1 MELSKTSYYS
11 DYFAYPVIVA
21 GLAVAGLHGA
31 RWQDVAAWGASAFA
45 GVLLWTFMEYVLH
58 RVALHRIAL
67 FVPLHGLHHAAP
79 LAYVGTPT
87 WLSVSIL
94 GAGLF
99 APVWWLAGLC
109 VASGL
114 TSGVMVGYMIYGLVH
129 HVIHHRRH
137 SPTSKYFN
145 ELRTWHMRHH
155 YSPRS
160 GNFGVTTPLW
170 DYVFGTAITTK
181 SAKSG

>member
-21 GLAVAGLHGA
+21 ALAVAGMHRERLL
-31 RWQDVAAWGASAFA
+31 DTVAWCAAAAA

-58 RVALHRIAL
+58 RIALHRIAY
-67 FVPLHGLHHAAP
+67 FVPMHGLHHAAP

-94 GAGLF
+94 GAGIF
-99 APVWWLAGLC
+99 APVWWFAGLR

-129 HVIHHRRH
+129 HVIHHRRN
-137 SPTSKYFN
+137 SPTSRYLN
-145 ELRTWHMRHH
+145 ELRAWHMRHH

-170 DYVFGTAITTK
+170 DYVFGTAIA
-181 SAKSG
+181 AKASKPR